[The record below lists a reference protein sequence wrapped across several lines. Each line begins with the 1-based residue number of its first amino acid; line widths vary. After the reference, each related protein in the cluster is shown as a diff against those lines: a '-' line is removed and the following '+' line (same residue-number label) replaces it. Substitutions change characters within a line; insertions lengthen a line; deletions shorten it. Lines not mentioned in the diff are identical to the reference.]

1 MVSRDDD
8 ALSWDGD
15 DDPTLAPQVAPRRPA
30 SEPEPAPEAAVSTRP
45 RIEADAAS
53 TPVGDDADAAPM
65 GNVALVTLGVFGGI
79 YLLLAVG
86 WFIGGSR
93 LQSTVNILQ
102 LLGQGPNPAAHIAA
116 WILAVAAPAVWFAT
130 SLVLTRSRPVWLRIV
145 ALLVGAVVLLPWP
158 FLMTG
163 VGA

>member
-15 DDPTLAPQVAPRRPA
+15 DDPTLAPQMAPGRAASAPQPA
-30 SEPEPAPEAAVSTRP
+30 SKAAPASRP
-45 RIEADAAS
+45 SVESDAAPAS
-53 TPVGDDADAAPM
+53 VEDDADPAPM
-65 GNVALVTLGVFGGI
+65 SNVALVTLGVFGGI

-93 LQSTVNILQ
+93 LQFVAQ
-102 LLGQGPNPAAHIAA
+102 LFINPAAHIAA
-116 WILAVAAPAVWFAT
+116 WILAIAAPAVWFAT
-130 SLVLTRSRPVWLRIV
+130 ALVLTRSRPIWLRII
-145 ALLVGAVVLLPWP
+145 ALVVGAVVLLPWP

>member
-15 DDPTLAPQVAPRRPA
+15 DDPTLAPQVAPRRSA
-30 SEPEPAPEAAVSTRP
+30 SGAQPEPEAAPTSRP
-45 RIEADAAS
+45 GVETDTAPASVDDAA
-53 TPVGDDADAAPM
+53 AAPM
-65 GNVALVTLGVFGGI
+65 SNVALVTLGVFGGI

-93 LQSTVNILQ
+93 LQFVAQ
-102 LLGQGPNPAAHIAA
+102 LFINPAAHTAA
-116 WILAVAAPAVWFAT
+116 WILAIAAPAVWFAT
-130 SLVLTRSRPVWLRIV
+130 TMVLTRSRPMWLRVI
-145 ALLVGAVVLLPWP
+145 ALVVGTVVLLPWP

>member
-15 DDPTLAPQVAPRRPA
+15 DDPTLAPQVAPRRAASAPEVESETTGAKRLEAETKAAPA
-30 SEPEPAPEAAVSTRP
+30 SVSDDDDAEPAPMS
-45 RIEADAAS
+45 
-53 TPVGDDADAAPM
+53 
-65 GNVALVTLGVFGGI
+65 NVALVTLGVFGGI

-93 LQSTVNILQ
+93 LQFVAQ
-102 LLGQGPNPAAHIAA
+102 LFINPAAHTAA
-116 WILAVAAPAVWFAT
+116 WILAIAAPAVWFAT
-130 SLVLTRSRPVWLRIV
+130 TMVLTRSRPMWLRIV
-145 ALLVGAVVLLPWP
+145 ALVVGAVVLLPWP

>member
-15 DDPTLAPQVAPRRPA
+15 DDPTLAPQVAPRRSASAAEVGATPAKRLDAETKAAPA
-30 SEPEPAPEAAVSTRP
+30 SVSDDGDAEPAAMS
-45 RIEADAAS
+45 
-53 TPVGDDADAAPM
+53 
-65 GNVALVTLGVFGGI
+65 NVALVTLGVFGGI

-93 LQSTVNILQ
+93 LQFVAQ
-102 LLGQGPNPAAHIAA
+102 LFINPAAHTAA
-116 WILAVAAPAVWFAT
+116 WILAIAAPAVWFAT
-130 SLVLTRSRPVWLRIV
+130 TMVLTRSRPMWLRIV
-145 ALLVGAVVLLPWP
+145 ALVVGAVVLLPWP

>member
-15 DDPTLAPQVAPRRPA
+15 DDPTLAPQVAPRRAPSVPETAPKDAPA
-30 SEPEPAPEAAVSTRP
+30 SR
-45 RIEADAAS
+45 AS
-53 TPVGDDADAAPM
+53 VETDAAPASVSDDAESAPM
-65 GNVALVTLGVFGGI
+65 SNAALVTLGVFGGI

-93 LQSTVNILQ
+93 LQFVAQ
-102 LLGQGPNPAAHIAA
+102 LFINPAAHIAA
-116 WILAVAAPAVWFAT
+116 WILAIAAPAVWFT
-130 SLVLTRSRPVWLRIV
+130 TTMVLTRSRPMWLRIV
-145 ALLVGAVVLLPWP
+145 ALVVGAVVLLPWP

>member
-15 DDPTLAPQVAPRRPA
+15 DDPTLAPQVAPRRSA
-30 SEPEPAPEAAVSTRP
+30 SGAQPEPEAAPTSRP
-45 RIEADAAS
+45 GIEPDTAPASVDDAA
-53 TPVGDDADAAPM
+53 AAPM
-65 GNVALVTLGVFGGI
+65 SNVALVTLGVFGGI

-93 LQSTVNILQ
+93 LQFVAQ
-102 LLGQGPNPAAHIAA
+102 LFINPAAHTAA
-116 WILAVAAPAVWFAT
+116 WILAIAAPAVWFAT
-130 SLVLTRSRPVWLRIV
+130 TMVLTRSRPMWLRVI
-145 ALLVGAVVLLPWP
+145 ALVVGTVVLLPWP

>member
-15 DDPTLAPQVAPRRPA
+15 DDPTLAPQVAPRRAASAPQERADVTPATRLDAETEAVPA
-30 SEPEPAPEAAVSTRP
+30 S
-45 RIEADAAS
+45 AS
-53 TPVGDDADAAPM
+53 TDAEAAPM
-65 GNVALVTLGVFGGI
+65 SNVALVTLGVFGGI

-93 LQSTVNILQ
+93 LQFVAQ
-102 LLGQGPNPAAHIAA
+102 LFINPAAHIAA
-116 WILAVAAPAVWFAT
+116 WILAIVAPAVWFAT
-130 SLVLTRSRPVWLRIV
+130 TMVLTRSRPMWLRIV
-145 ALLVGAVVLLPWP
+145 ALVVGAVVLLPWP

>member
-15 DDPTLAPQVAPRRPA
+15 DDPTLAPQVAPRRAA
-30 SEPEPAPEAAVSTRP
+30 SAPEAEPRP
-45 RIEADAAS
+45 APAQRPATETEVVAAS
-53 TPVGDDADAAPM
+53 VSDDAESAPM
-65 GNVALVTLGVFGGI
+65 SNVALVTLGVFGGI

-93 LQSTVNILQ
+93 LQFVAQ
-102 LLGQGPNPAAHIAA
+102 LFINPGAHIAA
-116 WILAVAAPAVWFAT
+116 WILAIAAPAVWFT
-130 SLVLTRSRPVWLRIV
+130 TTMVLTRSRPMWLRIV
-145 ALLVGAVVLLPWP
+145 ALVVGAVVLLPWP

>member
-15 DDPTLAPQVAPRRPA
+15 DDPTLAPQVAPRRAASPSESELRTAPA
-30 SEPEPAPEAAVSTRP
+30 SRP
-45 RIEADAAS
+45 SAETDAAS
-53 TPVGDDADAAPM
+53 ASVADDADPALM
-65 GNVALVTLGVFGGI
+65 SNVALVTLGVFGGI

-93 LQSTVNILQ
+93 LQSTINVLQ

-116 WILAVAAPAVWFAT
+116 WILAIAAPAVWFAT
-130 SLVLTRSRPVWLRIV
+130 ALVLTRSRPIWLRIT
-145 ALLVGAVVLLPWP
+145 ALVVGAVVLLPWP

>member
-15 DDPTLAPQVAPRRPA
+15 DDPTLAPQAAPRRPA
-30 SEPEPAPEAAVSTRP
+30 SAPEPASPPAS
-45 RIEADAAS
+45 DA
-53 TPVGDDADAAPM
+53 PVGTDAEPVVADDEAEPATVSNA
-65 GNVALVTLGVFGGI
+65 ALVTFGVFGGI
-79 YLLLAVG
+79 YLLLAIG

-93 LQSTVNILQ
+93 LQFVAQ
-102 LLGQGPNPAAHIAA
+102 LFISPGAHIAA
-116 WILAVAAPAVWFAT
+116 WVLAIAAPAVWFAA
-130 SLVLTRSRPVWLRIV
+130 SFALTRSRPVWLRII
-145 ALLVGAVVLLPWP
+145 ALVVGAVVLLPWP